1 MVDLTI
7 KILLIALLVLQIMVL
22 VHMLI
27 CQIKRNKEDKK
38 FWEQMNNA
46 VKEQVDRYNN
56 LYPEEPLKLEEDNAS
71 EQQAG
76 DKK

>member
-7 KILLIALLVLQIMVL
+7 KFLLIALLVLQIVVL

-27 CQIKRNKEDKK
+27 CQIRRNKEDKK
-38 FWEQMNNA
+38 FWEQMSIAIKDQIN
-46 VKEQVDRYNN
+46 RYNK
-56 LYPEEPLKLEEDNAS
+56 LYPDEPLKLEEDKS

-76 DKK
+76 DKE

>member
-7 KILLIALLVLQIMVL
+7 KFLLITLLVLQIVVL

-38 FWEQMNNA
+38 FWEQMGDA
-46 VKEQVDRYNN
+46 IKEQVNRYNN
-56 LYPEEPLKLEEDNAS
+56 LYPNEPLKLEGDNTS
-71 EQQAG
+71 EQ
-76 DKK
+76 DK

>member
-56 LYPEEPLKLEEDNAS
+56 LYPEEPLKLEEDNTS
-71 EQQAG
+71 EQ
-76 DKK
+76 DK

>member
-7 KILLIALLVLQIMVL
+7 KILLIALLVLQIVVL

-38 FWEQMNNA
+38 FWEQMSNA

-56 LYPEEPLKLEEDNAS
+56 LYPEEPLKLEEDNTS
-71 EQQAG
+71 EQ
-76 DKK
+76 DK